1 MILIFSQTEDFSTD
15 NVVAW
20 LRHNNV
26 KFVRI
31 NEDAVNLLENI
42 KISNDGVFIKFK
54 TEYINL
60 DTVSAVWYRR
70 GALYF
75 YSNIHEFDNRGE
87 SVRQQ
92 IAKHVSSE
100 SKSLSEFIFSLL
112 ESKYVIGNPNHYNTN
127 KLESLYIA
135 QKMGLNIP
143 ETLVTTKSTDVK
155 SFSKNSEGGIISK
168 TIQST
173 FDIKIEDRVHSIGT
187 VSVDD
192 SIEADFYYS
201 LFQKKINRFC
211 EVRVF
216 FIEDE
221 YYPMAIFVDDSLTD
235 ARSLSLGGQ
244 RARLVPHRL
253 PHDVLSKLKL
263 VMKAKKLTTGSVDL
277 ILSKEGE
284 YYFLEVNP
292 VGQYDYLEF
301 NCNYPIAQILAQKL
315 YMHEAVI

>member
-15 NVVAW
+15 NVIAW

-26 KFVRI
+26 KFLRI

-42 KISNDGVFIKFK
+42 KIGNDGVFIKFK

-60 DTVSAVWYRR
+60 ETISAVWYRR

-75 YSNIHEFDNRGE
+75 YSNIHEFDNRVE

-92 IAKHVSSE
+92 IVKHVSSE

-112 ESKYVIGNPNHYNTN
+112 ESKYVIGNPSHYNTN

-135 QKMGLNIP
+135 QTVGLKIP
-143 ETLVTTKSTDVK
+143 ETLVTTKSADLK
-155 SFSKNSEGGIISK
+155 SFSNNGEIGVISK

-173 FDIKIEDRVHSIGT
+173 FDIKIDDRVHSTGT
-187 VSVDD
+187 VSIDD
-192 SIEADFYYS
+192 DIDVDFYYS

-216 FIEDE
+216 FIEYE

-235 ARSLSLGGQ
+235 ARSLSLGGHK
-244 RARLVPHRL
+244 ARLVPHKL
-253 PHDVLSKLKL
+253 PDDVLSKLKQ

-277 ILSKEGE
+277 ILTKEGE

-301 NCNYPIAQILAQKL
+301 NCNYPIAQTLAQKL
-315 YMHEAVI
+315 CMYEAVI